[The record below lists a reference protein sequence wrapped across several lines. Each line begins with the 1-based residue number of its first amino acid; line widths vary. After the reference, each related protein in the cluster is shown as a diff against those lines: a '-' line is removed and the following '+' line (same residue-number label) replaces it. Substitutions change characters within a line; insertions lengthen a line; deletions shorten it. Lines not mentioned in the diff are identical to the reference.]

1 MNMPS
6 EDIRDMLEAESSLGL
21 IFATNLFI
29 GTEPTKPKETVT
41 IFDTY
46 GRPPQL
52 TLGGKEEDSGYYYP
66 SVQIRVRG
74 IEQRTVWELINDI
87 MLSLHGRGQET
98 WNGALY
104 TVIYCSSG
112 PALLDW
118 DDNGLVRFIVN
129 FNLQR
134 RESLDSA

>member
-1 MNMPS
+1 MNIPS
-6 EDIRDMLEAESSLGL
+6 VDIVDMLESDSTLGL
-21 IFATNLFI
+21 SFKTNMFI
-29 GTEPTKPKETVT
+29 GKEPITPKDVVTV
-41 IFDTY
+41 FDTY

-52 TLGGKEEDSGYYYP
+52 TMAGKGESYFYP
-66 SVQIRVRG
+66 AVQIRVRSISYETG
-74 IEQRTVWELINDI
+74 WELINSI
-87 MLSLHGRGQET
+87 MESLHGRAHET
-98 WNGALY
+98 WGDTLY

-134 RESLDSA
+134 R